1 MEYTALIK
9 SNINYNCPYYS
20 SSYIQVKKYAK
31 SQVHPFYYEPM
42 NVHVQSYVE
51 IYKNDH
57 LIETVYNDYTTKVL
71 LIQRWWKKTFLKRK
85 IARFLIKQKIVR
97 AMLNPYT
104 QLGKK
109 LILNSFEKLQKFNDF
124 NQTGLN

>member
-20 SSYIQVKKYAK
+20 SSYTQVKKYAK

-85 IARFLIKQKIVR
+85 IARFLIKQKIVGVKVSEKEKINNI
-97 AMLNPYT
+97 LKNKGQFLYYS
-104 QLGKK
+104 LGYQYY
-109 LILNSFEKLQKFNDF
+109 LEQD
-124 NQTGLN
+124 

>member
-20 SSYIQVKKYAK
+20 NNYLHVKKYAK

-51 IYKNDH
+51 IYKNGK

-85 IARFLIKQKIVR
+85 ITRFFIKQKIVR

-104 QLGKK
+104 QLGKN

-124 NQTGLN
+124 NSSY